1 MGDGNHSSL
10 RAGAAKG
17 GKHLLLR
24 IGIQIC
30 GDLIEKKNPGTCSD
44 RPRDREKLPSAQ
56 GVSTPCGTASMAESS
71 PTSEAASMAA
81 FRLIKG
87 SNRVI

>member
-1 MGDGNHSSL
+1 MLVQAMGDGNHGSL

-44 RPRDREKLPSAQ
+44 RPRDREKLPL
-56 GVSTPCGTASMAESS
+56 P
-71 PTSEAASMAA
+71 
-81 FRLIKG
+81 L
-87 SNRVI
+87 